1 MLQQDRADDYVVATG
16 VTNTVQ
22 RCAELAFDHVGL
34 DWRRYVVI
42 DDAFIRPA
50 EVDLLVGDSSKAKR
64 DLGWAPRTS
73 FEELVRLMVNADLE
87 LLRR

>member
-1 MLQQDRADDYVVATG
+1 
-16 VTNTVQ
+16 
-22 RCAELAFDHVGL
+22 
-34 DWRRYVVI
+34 
-42 DDAFIRPA
+42 
-50 EVDLLVGDSSKAKR
+50 VDLLVGDSSKAKR